1 MIRVEIQGDTMIEL
15 GQNTQGTIA
24 TIDPDSLTTHA
35 AIFGTTG
42 SGKTGLLLGIAEDV
56 YGSGVPVILV
66 DIKGD
71 MCNIAL
77 NDEVNRTVRCL
88 TPGASHGE
96 PVNVFADLRR
106 PERASKAI
114 SQLLAMIGEDP
125 DPFRSTEHAFLLS
138 VLREQA
144 HPSLV
149 SLIHGCDNPVQSEL
163 GALSLDRAISA
174 NKRKALARK
183 LNTLFMSEDFAPWLE
198 GIDLDVNKLVDHKD
212 IVVYSVAHLEQDQQ
226 EYAIAYL
233 MNELVRWM
241 KKQEG
246 SGELRLMVGID
257 ECVGLFPPVKKPM
270 TKEPIMTIL
279 KQGRAFGLGLVLATQ
294 NPVDIDYKAMSNCNT
309 WFLGRMTADRDR
321 KRVITGLCS
330 ANSGDEEYYHEKVAA
345 LKRRQFVLSTSG
357 QTFTTRELEM
367 DLRGPM
373 TPMEIREAYDEGYLT
388 YAHPAPPSVRPWSEP
403 VIQLDE
409 QVSLDDE
416 EEDDYSYLDARNY
429 TFKEKFV
436 GAMMVWGLILLTLSM
451 LR

>member
-1 MIRVEIQGDTMIEL
+1 MIEL
-15 GQNTQGTIA
+15 GNDTKGLLA
-24 TIDPDSLTTHA
+24 TLEPDTLTTHA

-56 YGSGVPVILV
+56 YGTGVPVILV

-77 NDEVNRTVRCL
+77 DDETSRTVRCL

-125 DPFRSTEHAFLLS
+125 DPFRSTAHAFLLS

-144 HPSLV
+144 QPSLV
-149 SLIHGCDNPVQSEL
+149 SLIHGCADPKQSEL
-163 GALSLDRAISA
+163 GALSLDRAIPA
-174 NKRKALARK
+174 TKRTALARK
-183 LNTLFMSEDFAPWLE
+183 LNTLFMSEEFTPWLE
-198 GIDLDVNKLVDHKD
+198 GIDMDIQNLVDHGD

-226 EYAIAYL
+226 EYAIAFL

-241 KKQEG
+241 KTQEG
-246 SGELRLMVGID
+246 SGNLRLMVGID
-257 ECVGLFPPVKKPM
+257 ECVGLFPPVKKPA

-321 KRVITGLCS
+321 QRVIAGLCA
-330 ANSGDEEYYHEKVAA
+330 ANSGDEEWYHAKVAG
-345 LKRRQFVLSTSG
+345 LKKRQFVLSTSG
-357 QTFTTRELEM
+357 QTFTTRSLNM

-388 YAHPAPPSVRPWSEP
+388 YAHPAAATQEWHEP
-403 VIQLDE
+403 VIPLFDEPVVLDE
-409 QVSLDDE
+409 P
-416 EEDDYSYLDARNY
+416 EEDDYVDSLDAKNY
-429 TFKEKFV
+429 TFKEKFI
-436 GAMMVWGLILLTLSM
+436 GAMMVWGAILLTLHL